1 MFKSTKYSFLVLSV
15 VSLFLACT
23 ESADKKTVVKPSITK
38 TNDCVYSFD
47 DSSIRVFWAG
57 YKTEDKLKVIGQ
69 FKETKTDRSQREFSS
84 VNEMVS
90 GINFSINTASSASGD
105 EIRDLNL
112 QEHFFNLF
120 TDNFEIKGVL
130 GGFSEDSITAT
141 LSILGMEKD
150 LKLSYTLKEDALKMK
165 GTLSIEDFGAIK
177 AYNSIHLKCFDLH
190 KGITWDDVDV
200 IIDVPFMKNCK

>member
-1 MFKSTKYSFLVLSV
+1 MFKFTKYSFLVLSV